1 MHVPS
6 QKPMHTKK
14 RGNKRMTK
22 ENNTTLAGIVQNQI
36 QNTINQQPHPTEC
49 TVTKVYE
56 DGYVDIN
63 SPYGELRHIKS
74 ITPHNVGDETIL
86 IFLNNTT
93 TERRVI

>member
-14 RGNKRMTK
+14 RGTKRMTK

-56 DGYVDIN
+56 DGYVDIQ
-63 SPYGELRHIKS
+63 SPFGELKHIQS

-86 IFLNNTT
+86 IFLNNQL